1 MSTAA
6 ENIVSSMLEV
16 DETLLPMYLRT
27 RRCGGVL
34 MNTIRTVDMDS
45 SGRMGFDEAH
55 FWLQTQREFYG
66 GLENYP
72 AIGRAVVASMVAEQ
86 IGYPH
91 RLGWK
96 ETPKALERVL
106 PENMRGFLGEAIDMF
121 RELKPKT
128 SGKFVSVDLEAAA
141 KWREHEFGK
150 TTTEFL
156 AVLGLNGSGKTTL
169 VKALSDFGR
178 SLGFEV
184 STVKFPRYD
193 GVLGR
198 TISAQLDAGTQES
211 DRLERGALQLVFL
224 ADFFDYLSSL
234 DSHAPV
240 CVADR
245 FATLDG
251 QVYSTEFGRLMS
263 LCATEGV
270 AVPVTAMVIE
280 RHPLSCLGAR
290 LAGRRVFERDVRQMA
305 EQMVEFYRLLS
316 FSGVHLVN
324 TDQQPDADDPVFLA
338 AYRMLLFSVRSGIW
352 HRALLKTGASDWLEA
367 DGKIDDKLHEW
378 FMERVKE

>member
-1 MSTAA
+1 MATPEA
-6 ENIVSSMLEV
+6 ILTDLILGV
-16 DETLLPMYLRT
+16 DEISLPVYLRT

-34 MNTIRTVDMDS
+34 MNTMRTVDMDS
-45 SGRMGFDEAH
+45 GDRMGFDEAH
-55 FWLQTQREFYG
+55 FWMQTRREFCDD
-66 GLENYP
+66 LDDYP

-96 ETPKALERVL
+96 ESPKALEHVL
-106 PENMRGFLGEAIDMF
+106 PEKMRGFLGEAIDMF

-128 SGKFVSVDLEAAA
+128 TGKFVSVDLGAAA
-141 KWREHEFGK
+141 KWRERELGK

-193 GVLGR
+193 GVLGK
-198 TISAQLDAGTQES
+198 TISAQLDERTQGSE
-211 DRLERGALQLVFL
+211 RIGRGALQLVFL
-224 ADFFDYLSSL
+224 ADFFDYLSES
-234 DSHAPV
+234 DPNTPV

-263 LCATEGV
+263 LCATEGL

-280 RHPLSCLGAR
+280 RHPISCFGAR
-290 LAGRRVFERDVRQMA
+290 PGGRRVFERDVRQMA
-305 EQMVEFYRLLS
+305 EQTVEFYRLLS
-316 FSGVHLVN
+316 FPGVHLVN
-324 TDQQPDADDPVFLA
+324 TDQRPDADDPAFWA
-338 AYRMLLFSVRSGIW
+338 AYRMLLFSVGSGIW
-352 HRALLKTGASDWLEA
+352 HRALLKTGASDWLET
-367 DGKIDDKLHEW
+367 DGKIDHKLHEW